1 MHHAHQHRGRT
12 PENVQNMSQPFGE
25 RPGPR
30 PDRRR
35 RDGFPPV
42 PDDAGWLRGDGP
54 RGRGGARRGGGRGF
68 GGPADGGRGF
78 GPGGPAD
85 DRRGFGPGGPGFGP
99 GGPGFGPGH
108 GGRRHGGR
116 GRGPG
121 RAGRGDVR
129 AAVLLLLAEQPMHGY
144 QVIQEIAER
153 SEGQW
158 RPSPGAVYPA
168 LNLLQDEGL
177 VELSADGGRR
187 LATLTEAGT
196 AYVAEHADE
205 LGDPFADA
213 AGRGGRPRRELRA
226 GVEAVAAAVHQVAR
240 TGTDEQTTAAAELL
254 ERTRRELYLILAGP
268 AVPGTSPG
276 AAPGATTT
284 AAGDRAPS
292 GSPTEDTSVEDA
304 PVEDGPTA

>member
-1 MHHAHQHRGRT
+1 MSYAHQHRGRT

-42 PDDAGWLRGDGP
+42 PDDAAWFRGDGP

-78 GPGGPAD
+78 GPGSGE
-85 DRRGFGPGGPGFGP
+85 RGFGPGGP

-196 AYVAEHADE
+196 AYVAEHAAE
-205 LGDPFADA
+205 LGDPFAEA
-213 AGRGGRPRRELRA
+213 AGRGGRSRRELRA

-240 TGTDEQTTAAAELL
+240 TGTDEQAQAAAELL

-268 AVPGTSPG
+268 A
-276 AAPGATTT
+276 ATTP
-284 AAGDRAPS
+284 APHAGTPASS
-292 GSPTEDTSVEDA
+292 GTPVEDA
-304 PVEDGPTA
+304 PVEDAPSA

>member
-1 MHHAHQHRGRT
+1 MSNAHQHRGRR
-12 PENVQNMSQPFGE
+12 PENMSQPFGE

-30 PDRRR
+30 PVHRR

-42 PDDAGWLRGDGP
+42 PDDAAWFRGDGP
-54 RGRGGARRGGGRGF
+54 SGRGRGGARRGGGRGF
-68 GGPADGGRGF
+68 GGPADDGRGY
-78 GPGGPAD
+78 GPEAGGA
-85 DRRGFGPGGPGFGP
+85 GPEGGPGFGP
-99 GGPGFGPGH
+99 GGRGGPGFGPGFGPGGH

-129 AAVLLLLAEQPMHGY
+129 AAVLLLLAEEPMHGY

-196 AYVAEHADE
+196 AYVAEHAAE

-213 AGRGGRPRRELRA
+213 AGRGGRSRRELRA

-240 TGTDEQTTAAAELL
+240 TGTDEQAKAAAELL
-254 ERTRRELYLILAGP
+254 ERTRRDLYLILAGP
-268 AVPGTSPG
+268 VSTD
-276 AAPGATTT
+276 APTPD
-284 AAGDRAPS
+284 AGGDTAPS
-292 GSPTEDTSVEDA
+292 DA
-304 PVEDGPTA
+304 PVEDEPTA

>member
-1 MHHAHQHRGRT
+1 MSYAHQHRGRT

-42 PDDAGWLRGDGP
+42 PDDAAWFRGDGP

-78 GPGGPAD
+78 GPGGPVD
-85 DRRGFGPGGPGFGP
+85 DRRGFGPGFGPGGP

-108 GGRRHGGR
+108 GGRRHR

-196 AYVAEHADE
+196 AYVAEHAAE

-213 AGRGGRPRRELRA
+213 AGRGGRSRRELRA

-240 TGTDEQTTAAAELL
+240 TGTDEQAKAAAELL

-268 AVPGTSPG
+268 VATG
-276 AAPGATTT
+276 AAPD
-284 AAGDRAPS
+284 AGDPASSDAP
-292 GSPTEDTSVEDA
+292 VEDA
-304 PVEDGPTA
+304 PVEDEPTV

>member
-1 MHHAHQHRGRT
+1 MSYAHQHRGRT

-42 PDDAGWLRGDGP
+42 PDDAAWFRGDGP

-78 GPGGPAD
+78 GPGSGERGFGP
-85 DRRGFGPGGPGFGP
+85 GFGPGGPGFGP

-196 AYVAEHADE
+196 AYVAEHAAE
-205 LGDPFADA
+205 LGDPFAEA
-213 AGRGGRPRRELRA
+213 AGRGGRSRRELRA

-240 TGTDEQTTAAAELL
+240 TGTDEQAQAAAELL

-268 AVPGTSPG
+268 A
-276 AAPGATTT
+276 ATTP
-284 AAGDRAPS
+284 APDAGAPASS
-292 GSPTEDTSVEDA
+292 GTPVEDA
-304 PVEDGPTA
+304 PVEDAPSA

>member
-1 MHHAHQHRGRT
+1 MSYAHQHRGRT

-42 PDDAGWLRGDGP
+42 PDDAAWFRGDGP

-78 GPGGPAD
+78 GPGSGSGERGFGP
-85 DRRGFGPGGPGFGP
+85 GFGPGGPGFGP

-196 AYVAEHADE
+196 AYVAEHAAE
-205 LGDPFADA
+205 LGDPFAEA
-213 AGRGGRPRRELRA
+213 AGRGGRSRRELRA

-240 TGTDEQTTAAAELL
+240 TGTDEQAQAAAELL

-268 AVPGTSPG
+268 A
-276 AAPGATTT
+276 ATTP
-284 AAGDRAPS
+284 APDAGDPASS
-292 GSPTEDTSVEDA
+292 GTPVEDA
-304 PVEDGPTA
+304 PVEDAPSA

>member
-1 MHHAHQHRGRT
+1 MSYAHQHRGST
-12 PENVQNMSQPFGE
+12 PENVQNMSQPLGE

-30 PDRRR
+30 PGRRR

-42 PDDAGWLRGDGP
+42 PDDAAWFRGDGP
-54 RGRGGARRGGGRGF
+54 SGRGRGGARRGGGRGF

-78 GPGGPAD
+78 GPGE
-85 DRRGFGPGGPGFGP
+85 RGFGPGFGP

-116 GRGPG
+116 GPG

-129 AAVLLLLAEQPMHGY
+129 AAVLLLLSEQPMHGY

-196 AYVAEHADE
+196 AYVAEHAAE

-213 AGRGGRPRRELRA
+213 AGRGGRSRRELRA
-226 GVEAVAAAVHQVAR
+226 GVETVAAAVHQVAR
-240 TGTDEQTTAAAELL
+240 TGTDEQAKAAAELL

-268 AVPGTSPG
+268 VVTDA
-276 AAPGATTT
+276 
-284 AAGDRAPS
+284 
-292 GSPTEDTSVEDA
+292 GSPASSDAPVEDA

>member
-1 MHHAHQHRGRT
+1 MSYAHQHRGRT

-42 PDDAGWLRGDGP
+42 PDDAAWFRGDAP
-54 RGRGGARRGGGRGF
+54 SDRGRGGARRGGGRGF

-78 GPGGPAD
+78 GPGE
-85 DRRGFGPGGPGFGP
+85 RGFGPGFGP

-116 GRGPG
+116 GPG

-129 AAVLLLLAEQPMHGY
+129 AAVLLLLSEQPMHGY

-196 AYVAEHADE
+196 AYVAEHAAE

-213 AGRGGRPRRELRA
+213 AGRGGRARRELRA

-240 TGTDEQTTAAAELL
+240 TGTDEQAQAAAELL

-268 AVPGTSPG
+268 A
-276 AAPGATTT
+276 A
-284 AAGDRAPS
+284 S
-292 GSPTEDTSVEDA
+292 GVASDVADPASSDTRVEDA
-304 PVEDGPTA
+304 PVEDEPTA

>member
-1 MHHAHQHRGRT
+1 MHHSHQHRGRT
-12 PENVQNMSQPFGE
+12 PDDVQNMSQPFGE

-42 PDDAGWLRGDGP
+42 PDDAAWFRGDGP

-85 DRRGFGPGGPGFGP
+85 DRRGFGPGPGGPGFGP

-196 AYVAEHADE
+196 TYVTEHAGE

-268 AVPGTSPG
+268 AATG
-276 AAPGATTT
+276 AASG
-284 AAGDRAPS
+284 AGDPAS
-292 GSPTEDTSVEDA
+292 SDAA
-304 PVEDGPTA
+304 PVEDAAIEDEPTA

>member
-1 MHHAHQHRGRT
+1 MSYAHQHRGRT
-12 PENVQNMSQPFGE
+12 PENVQNMSQPFGG

-42 PDDAGWLRGDGP
+42 PDDAAWFRGDGP
-54 RGRGGARRGGGRGF
+54 SGRGRGGARRGGGRGF

-78 GPGGPAD
+78 GPG
-85 DRRGFGPGGPGFGP
+85 FGPGGP

-108 GGRRHGGR
+108 GGRRHG

-196 AYVAEHADE
+196 AYVAEHAAE

-213 AGRGGRPRRELRA
+213 AGRGGRSRRELRA

-240 TGTDEQTTAAAELL
+240 TGTDEQAQAAAELL

-268 AVPGTSPG
+268 A
-276 AAPGATTT
+276 ATTP
-284 AAGDRAPS
+284 AP
-292 GSPTEDTSVEDA
+292 DTTGAPASSDAQVEDA
-304 PVEDGPTA
+304 PVEDVPPA

>member
-1 MHHAHQHRGRT
+1 MSYAHQHRGRT

-42 PDDAGWLRGDGP
+42 PDDAAWFRGDAPSG

-78 GPGGPAD
+78 GPGE
-85 DRRGFGPGGPGFGP
+85 RGFGPGFGP

-116 GRGPG
+116 GPG

-129 AAVLLLLAEQPMHGY
+129 AAVLLLLSEQPMHGY

-187 LATLTEAGT
+187 LATLTAAGT
-196 AYVAEHADE
+196 AYVAEHAAE
-205 LGDPFADA
+205 LGDPFAQA
-213 AGRGGRPRRELRA
+213 AGRGGRSRRELRA
-226 GVEAVAAAVHQVAR
+226 GVEAVSAAVHQVAR
-240 TGTDEQTTAAAELL
+240 TGTDEQAQAAAELL

-268 AVPGTSPG
+268 A
-276 AAPGATTT
+276 A
-284 AAGDRAPS
+284 S
-292 GSPTEDTSVEDA
+292 GVASDADDPASSDTHVEDA
-304 PVEDGPTA
+304 PVEDEPTA

>member
-1 MHHAHQHRGRT
+1 MSYAHQHRGRT

-42 PDDAGWLRGDGP
+42 PDDAAWFRGDGP

-78 GPGGPAD
+78 DPGSGSGERGFGP
-85 DRRGFGPGGPGFGP
+85 GFGPGGPGFGP

-196 AYVAEHADE
+196 AYVAEHAAE
-205 LGDPFADA
+205 LGDPFAEA
-213 AGRGGRPRRELRA
+213 AGRGGRSRRELRA

-240 TGTDEQTTAAAELL
+240 TGTDEQAQAAAELL

-268 AVPGTSPG
+268 A
-276 AAPGATTT
+276 ATTP
-284 AAGDRAPS
+284 APDAGAPASS
-292 GSPTEDTSVEDA
+292 GTPVEDA
-304 PVEDGPTA
+304 PVEDAPTA

>member
-1 MHHAHQHRGRT
+1 MSYAHQHRGRT
-12 PENVQNMSQPFGE
+12 PENVQNMSQPFAG

-42 PDDAGWLRGDGP
+42 PDDAAWFRGDGP
-54 RGRGGARRGGGRGF
+54 SGRGRGGARRGGGRGF

-78 GPGGPAD
+78 GPG
-85 DRRGFGPGGPGFGP
+85 FGPGGP

-108 GGRRHGGR
+108 GGRRHG

-196 AYVAEHADE
+196 AYVAEHAAE

-213 AGRGGRPRRELRA
+213 AGRGGRSRRELRA

-240 TGTDEQTTAAAELL
+240 TGTDEQAKAAAELL

-268 AVPGTSPG
+268 A
-276 AAPGATTT
+276 ATTPAPDT
-284 AAGDRAPS
+284 TGAPAPS
-292 GSPTEDTSVEDA
+292 DAEVEDA
-304 PVEDGPTA
+304 PVEDAPPA

>member
-1 MHHAHQHRGRT
+1 
-12 PENVQNMSQPFGE
+12 MSQPFGE

-30 PDRRR
+30 PGRRR

-42 PDDAGWLRGDGP
+42 PDDAAWFRGDGP

-78 GPGGPAD
+78 GPGGPVD
-85 DRRGFGPGGPGFGP
+85 DRRGFGPGFGPGGP

-144 QVIQEIAER
+144 QVIQEIAGR

-196 AYVAEHADE
+196 AYVAEHAAE

-213 AGRGGRPRRELRA
+213 AGRGGRSRRELRA

-240 TGTDEQTTAAAELL
+240 TGTDEQAKAAAELL

-268 AVPGTSPG
+268 ATGAPVEDVP
-276 AAPGATTT
+276 
-284 AAGDRAPS
+284 
-292 GSPTEDTSVEDA
+292 VEDA
-304 PVEDGPTA
+304 PVENEPTA

>member
-1 MHHAHQHRGRT
+1 MSYAHQHRGRT

-25 RPGPR
+25 RPGSR

-42 PDDAGWLRGDGP
+42 PDDAAWFRGDGP
-54 RGRGGARRGGGRGF
+54 SGRGRGGARRGGDRGF

-78 GPGGPAD
+78 
-85 DRRGFGPGGPGFGP
+85 GPGFGP

-108 GGRRHGGR
+108 GGRRHG

-196 AYVAEHADE
+196 AYVAEHAAE

-213 AGRGGRPRRELRA
+213 AGRGGRSRRELRA

-240 TGTDEQTTAAAELL
+240 TGTDGQAKAAAELL
-254 ERTRRELYLILAGP
+254 VRTRRELYLILAGP
-268 AVPGTSPG
+268 AAT
-276 AAPGATTT
+276 GATPD
-284 AAGDRAPS
+284 AGDPASSGAP
-292 GSPTEDTSVEDA
+292 VEDA
-304 PVEDGPTA
+304 PVEDEPTA

>member
-1 MHHAHQHRGRT
+1 MNHAHEHRGQH
-12 PENVQNMSQPFGE
+12 PENMSQPFGQ

-30 PDRRR
+30 PVRRR

-42 PDDAGWLRGDGP
+42 PDDAAWFRGDNPSG
-54 RGRGGARRGGGRGF
+54 RGRGSARRGGGRGF
-68 GGPADGGRGF
+68 GGPADGGRGPGF
-78 GPGGPAD
+78 GPGPDAGP
-85 DRRGFGPGGPGFGP
+85 GFGPEGRRGGPGFGP
-99 GGPGFGPGH
+99 GFGPGGH

-129 AAVLLLLAEQPMHGY
+129 AAVLLLLAEEPMHGY

-177 VELSADGGRR
+177 VELSAEGGRR

-196 AYVAEHADE
+196 AYVAEHAAE

-213 AGRGGRPRRELRA
+213 AGRGGRSRHELRA

-240 TGTDEQTTAAAELL
+240 TGTDEQSKAAVELL

-268 AVPGTSPG
+268 VAP
-276 AAPGATTT
+276 AAPATSDTG
-284 AAGDRAPS
+284 GDPS
-292 GSPTEDTSVEDA
+292 PSDA
-304 PVEDGPTA
+304 PVEDEPTA

>member
-1 MHHAHQHRGRT
+1 MSYAHQHRGRT
-12 PENVQNMSQPFGE
+12 PENVQNMSQPFGG

-42 PDDAGWLRGDGP
+42 PDDAAWFRGDGP
-54 RGRGGARRGGGRGF
+54 AGRGRGGARRGGGRGF

-78 GPGGPAD
+78 GPG
-85 DRRGFGPGGPGFGP
+85 FGPGGP

-108 GGRRHGGR
+108 GGRRHG

-196 AYVAEHADE
+196 AYVAEHAAE

-213 AGRGGRPRRELRA
+213 AGRGGRSRRELRA

-240 TGTDEQTTAAAELL
+240 TGTDEQAQAAAELL

-268 AVPGTSPG
+268 A
-276 AAPGATTT
+276 ATTP
-284 AAGDRAPS
+284 AP
-292 GSPTEDTSVEDA
+292 DTTGAPASSDAQVEDA
-304 PVEDGPTA
+304 PVEDAPPA

>member
-1 MHHAHQHRGRT
+1 MSYAHQHRGRT

-25 RPGPR
+25 RPGSR

-42 PDDAGWLRGDGP
+42 PDDAAWFRGDGP
-54 RGRGGARRGGGRGF
+54 SGRGRGGARRGGGRGF

-78 GPGGPAD
+78 GPG
-85 DRRGFGPGGPGFGP
+85 FGP

-108 GGRRHGGR
+108 GGRRHG

-196 AYVAEHADE
+196 AYVAEHAAE

-213 AGRGGRPRRELRA
+213 AGRGGRSRRELRA

-240 TGTDEQTTAAAELL
+240 TGTDGQAKAAAELL

-268 AVPGTSPG
+268 AATGAVPD
-276 AAPGATTT
+276 
-284 AAGDRAPS
+284 AGDPASSGAP
-292 GSPTEDTSVEDA
+292 VEDA
-304 PVEDGPTA
+304 PAEDEPTA

>member
-1 MHHAHQHRGRT
+1 MKNAHQHRGQH
-12 PENVQNMSQPFGE
+12 PENMSQPFGE

-30 PDRRR
+30 PARRR

-42 PDDAGWLRGDGP
+42 PDDAAWFRGDGP
-54 RGRGGARRGGGRGF
+54 SGRGRGGARRGGARGF

-78 GPGGPAD
+78 GPGAGPEG
-85 DRRGFGPGGPGFGP
+85 RGGPGFGP
-99 GGPGFGPGH
+99 GFGPGSH
-108 GGRRHGGR
+108 GPRRHGGR

-129 AAVLLLLAEQPMHGY
+129 AAVLLLLSDQPMHGY

-177 VELSADGGRR
+177 VEISADGGRR

-196 AYVAEHADE
+196 AYVAEHAAE

-213 AGRGGRPRRELRA
+213 AGRGGRSRRELRA

-240 TGTDEQTTAAAELL
+240 TGTDEQAKAAAELL
-254 ERTRRELYLILAGP
+254 ERTRRDLYLILAGP
-268 AVPGTSPG
+268 VAPDAPASDGD
-276 AAPGATTT
+276 AA
-284 AAGDRAPS
+284 S
-292 GSPTEDTSVEDA
+292 DA
-304 PVEDGPTA
+304 PVEDEPTA

>member
-1 MHHAHQHRGRT
+1 
-12 PENVQNMSQPFGE
+12 
-25 RPGPR
+25 
-30 PDRRR
+30 
-35 RDGFPPV
+35 
-42 PDDAGWLRGDGP
+42 
-54 RGRGGARRGGGRGF
+54 
-68 GGPADGGRGF
+68 
-78 GPGGPAD
+78 
-85 DRRGFGPGGPGFGP
+85 
-99 GGPGFGPGH
+99 
-108 GGRRHGGR
+108 
-116 GRGPG
+116 
-121 RAGRGDVR
+121 
-129 AAVLLLLAEQPMHGY
+129 VLLLLAEQPMHGY

-153 SEGQW
+153 SDGQW

>member
-1 MHHAHQHRGRT
+1 MSYAHQHRGST
-12 PENVQNMSQPFGE
+12 PENVQNMSQPLGE

-30 PDRRR
+30 PGRRR

-42 PDDAGWLRGDGP
+42 PDDAAWFRGDGP
-54 RGRGGARRGGGRGF
+54 SGRGRGGARRGGGRGF

-78 GPGGPAD
+78 GPG
-85 DRRGFGPGGPGFGP
+85 FGPGGP

-108 GGRRHGGR
+108 GGRRHG

-196 AYVAEHADE
+196 AYVAEHAAE

-213 AGRGGRPRRELRA
+213 AGRGGRSRRELRA
-226 GVEAVAAAVHQVAR
+226 GVETVAAAVHQVAR
-240 TGTDEQTTAAAELL
+240 TGTDEQAKAAAELL

-268 AVPGTSPG
+268 VVTD
-276 AAPGATTT
+276 
-284 AAGDRAPS
+284 AGDPASSDAP
-292 GSPTEDTSVEDA
+292 VEDA

>member
-1 MHHAHQHRGRT
+1 MSYAHQHRGRT
-12 PENVQNMSQPFGE
+12 PENVQNMSQPFGV

-42 PDDAGWLRGDGP
+42 PDDAAWFRGDGP
-54 RGRGGARRGGGRGF
+54 SGRGRGGARRGGGRGF
-68 GGPADGGRGF
+68 GGPAGGGRGF
-78 GPGGPAD
+78 GPGGPGD
-85 DRRGFGPGGPGFGP
+85 DRRGFGPGFGPGGP

-187 LATLTEAGT
+187 LGTLTEAGA
-196 AYVAEHADE
+196 AYVAEHAAE

-213 AGRGGRPRRELRA
+213 AGRGGRSRRELRA

-240 TGTDEQTTAAAELL
+240 TGTDEHAQAAAELL

-268 AVPGTSPG
+268 ATTG
-276 AAPGATTT
+276 AAS
-284 AAGDRAPS
+284 AAGDPAP
-292 GSPTEDTSVEDA
+292 VEDA
-304 PVEDGPTA
+304 PVEDEPTA

>member
-1 MHHAHQHRGRT
+1 
-12 PENVQNMSQPFGE
+12 MSQPFGE
-25 RPGPR
+25 RPGSR

-42 PDDAGWLRGDGP
+42 PDDAAWFRGDGP
-54 RGRGGARRGGGRGF
+54 SGRGRGGARRGGGRGF

-78 GPGGPAD
+78 GPG
-85 DRRGFGPGGPGFGP
+85 FGP

-108 GGRRHGGR
+108 GGRRHG

-196 AYVAEHADE
+196 AYVAEHAAE

-213 AGRGGRPRRELRA
+213 AGRGGRSRRELRA

-240 TGTDEQTTAAAELL
+240 TGTDGQAKAAAELL

-268 AVPGTSPG
+268 AATG
-276 AAPGATTT
+276 AAPD
-284 AAGDRAPS
+284 AGDPASSGAP
-292 GSPTEDTSVEDA
+292 VEDA
-304 PVEDGPTA
+304 PVEDEPTA

>member
-1 MHHAHQHRGRT
+1 
-12 PENVQNMSQPFGE
+12 MSQPFGE

-42 PDDAGWLRGDGP
+42 PDDAAWFRGDGP
-54 RGRGGARRGGGRGF
+54 SGRGRGGARRGGGRGF
-68 GGPADGGRGF
+68 GGPDDGGRGF
-78 GPGGPAD
+78 GPGE
-85 DRRGFGPGGPGFGP
+85 RGFGPGFGPGGP

-108 GGRRHGGR
+108 GGRRHG

-196 AYVAEHADE
+196 AYAAEHAAE

-213 AGRGGRPRRELRA
+213 AGRGGRSRRELRA

-240 TGTDEQTTAAAELL
+240 TGTDEQAKAAAELL

-268 AVPGTSPG
+268 AVPVASVPSDGP
-276 AAPGATTT
+276 
-284 AAGDRAPS
+284 APS
-292 GSPTEDTSVEDA
+292 GA
-304 PVEDGPTA
+304 PVEDEPTA